1 MITELISLIFSVL
14 IQAQIQLIGNFVTWT
29 IANLMLVVYC
39 LLFLTYLLRR
49 RRKVE
54 DIPQGMCLE
63 VLLHDLR

>member
-1 MITELISLIFSVL
+1 M
-14 IQAQIQLIGNFVTWT
+14 QAQIQLIGNFVTWT
-29 IANLMLVVYC
+29 IANFVLVLYC

-63 VLLHDLR
+63 VLHDGPSTEHCGTPY